1 MLDCQAMVTTPPT
14 TTVVVVPTEAAL
26 AAMVDRRTEA
36 MVDMDTVELLRSN
49 DEGAAAAAIIF
60 SPEMVDSG
68 LSTRCNSFA

>member
-1 MLDCQAMVTTPPT
+1 MVTTTPT
-14 TTVVVVPTEAAL
+14 TTVVVLTEAAL

-60 SPEMVDSG
+60 SQEMVDSG